1 MSSASGMLGVTM
13 RTCGSS
19 TDVSARTPS
28 ASSSRWPL
36 DDITTGSATTR
47 GSSSASMAATT
58 ASTMAAVANMPIFV
72 ALMATSPATVSICA
86 VTRSAGSGIDAVMP
100 NVLCAVTTVTAL
112 SPYTPN
118 AAKVFSSACT
128 PAPPL
133 EGLPVFAAS
142 PGLPQGIARLIGP
155 TGGYL
160 LAYPA
165 AALVSGYLAERG
177 LDRRYAT
184 AVLAMIAGL
193 AVIFTG
199 GVAWIAYVVPPRPG
213 LFRAIVLGLV
223 PFVAADLLK
232 VFLAAGVMPGLWW
245 LSIRGKE

>member
-1 MSSASGMLGVTM
+1 MQPTLLTV
-13 RTCGSS
+13 
-19 TDVSARTPS
+19 VSAQ
-28 ASSSRWPL
+28 A
-36 DDITTGSATTR
+36 GGR
-47 GSSSASMAATT
+47 GLRAAERG
-58 ASTMAAVANMPIFV
+58 AAVLFIA
-72 ALMATSPATVSICA
+72 AL
-86 VTRSAGSGIDAVMP
+86 
-100 NVLCAVTTVTAL
+100 TAA
-112 SPYTPN
+112 
-118 AAKVFSSACT
+118 AAKVAVPLPFT
-128 PAPPL
+128 PVPFTLQPMIVLIGGAAL
-133 EGLPVFAAS
+133 GARLGMTSQLLYLAAGIAGLPVFAAS
-142 PGLPQGIARLIGP
+142 PVLPQGIARLIGP